1 MPRECKNH
9 PDSFCYVCGEVTLK
23 TQQKPLSPLLKT
35 AYKFYFDCQ
44 VGEQDKDWAPKVCC
58 TTCYSSLTKWLKGS
72 RKSMP
77 FAVPMVWRE
86 PRCHF
91 TDCYFCMTS
100 TFGFSNKTKYKIQ
113 YPDIPSARRPVPH
126 SEFLPIPVPP
136 KTYTLQPE
144 TNFEDLELQPGPSN
158 DDTFSDNEEYSAYAT
173 HRQFHLLSQS
183 ELNDLCRDLELS
195 KSKSQLL
202 GSRLQQW
209 NFLQKGVKI
218 SSYRT
223 RQSTLKL
230 FFSEDESLVFCPN
243 SNALM
248 SELNMP
254 CDPNKWRLFI
264 DSSNTSL
271 KVVLLANGNE
281 WPTVPVAYSVDM
293 NETYE
298 NVSRILNKICYY
310 DYNWK
315 ICADLKVVA
324 LLTGLQLGFTKYC
337 CFLCEWDSRARD
349 KHYIVRKWPLRHS
362 FTPGEKNVVHDPLVP
377 KENIYLPPL
386 HIKLGLIKQFVKAM
400 DKTSNAFKFLKTK
413 FPRLS
418 EGKIKEGVFVGP
430 QIRQLFQD
438 STFFE
443 YLNSK
448 EKRAWQ
454 AFQNVCENFL
464 GNKKSVDYVTH
475 VEELLSAYR
484 AMGCNMSLKVHFLH
498 SHLDFFPENL
508 GAVSDEHGERFH
520 QDIAKFEKRF
530 SGRWNASM
538 LAEYCWFLVRE
549 TSASEYKRKANTK

>member
-9 PDSFCYVCGEVTLK
+9 PDSFCYVCGEFTLK
-23 TQQKPLSPLLKT
+23 AQRKPLSPLLKT

-44 VGEQDKDWAPKVCC
+44 VGDQDKNWAPTVCC
-58 TTCYSSLTKWLKGS
+58 TTCYSSLTKWLNGT

-77 FAVPMVWRE
+77 FAVPMIWRE
-86 PRCHF
+86 PRCHL

-100 TFGFSNKTKYKIQ
+100 TVGLSRKSKHTIQ
-113 YPDIPSARRPVPH
+113 YYNIPSALRPVPH
-126 SEFLPIPVPP
+126 NEALPIPVPP
-136 KTYTLQPE
+136 KTYTVEPE
-144 TNFEDLELQPGPSN
+144 TDMKEFEPQPGLSY
-158 DDTFSDNEEYSAYAT
+158 DTFTDDDECSADST
-173 HRQFHLLSQS
+173 HRRPHLLTQL
-183 ELNDLCRDLELS
+183 ELNDLIRDLELP

-209 NFLQKGVKI
+209 NLLEKGVKI
-218 SSYRT
+218 STYRT

-230 FFSEDESLVFCPN
+230 NFSEDEGLVFCPN

-248 SELNMP
+248 TELKMP
-254 CDPNKWRLFI
+254 CDPDKWRLFI
-264 DSSNTSL
+264 DSSKTSL

-281 WPTVPVAYSVDM
+281 LPSVPVAYSVTM
-293 NETYE
+293 KETYE
-298 NVSRILNKICYY
+298 NISRILDKISYH

-315 ICADLKVVA
+315 LCADLKVVA
-324 LLTGLQLGFTKYC
+324 LLMGLQSGYTKYC

-349 KHYIVRKWPLRHS
+349 KHYIIRNWPLRES
-362 FTPGEKNVVHDPLVP
+362 FTPGQKNVAHDSLVP

-400 DKTSNAFKFLKTK
+400 DKTGDAFQFLKTK

-418 EGKIKEGVFVGP
+418 EAKIKEGVFVGP

-438 STFFE
+438 LTFIE
-443 YLNSK
+443 HLNSK
-448 EKRAWQ
+448 EKRSWL
-454 AFQNVCENFL
+454 AFKNVCENFL
-464 GNKKSVDYVTH
+464 GNNKSEDYVTH
-475 VEELLSAYR
+475 VEELLSAYK

-520 QDIAKFEKRF
+520 QDIAKFERRF
-530 SGRWNASM
+530 SGKWNASM
-538 LAEYCWFLVRE
+538 LAEYCWFLGRE
-549 TSASEYKRKANTK
+549 TSTSGYKRKTSTK